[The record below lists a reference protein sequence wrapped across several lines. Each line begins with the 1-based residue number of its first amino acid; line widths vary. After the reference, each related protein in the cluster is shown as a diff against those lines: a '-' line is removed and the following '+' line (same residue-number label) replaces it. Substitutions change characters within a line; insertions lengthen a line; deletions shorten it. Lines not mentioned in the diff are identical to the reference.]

1 MSEETRKAL
10 EKALRE
16 CGAKQAEVRISK
28 DTIKPKYRAS
38 DHK

>member
-16 CGAKQAEVRISK
+16 CGAKQAEVRIDKSG
-28 DTIKPKYRAS
+28 IKPKYRAS